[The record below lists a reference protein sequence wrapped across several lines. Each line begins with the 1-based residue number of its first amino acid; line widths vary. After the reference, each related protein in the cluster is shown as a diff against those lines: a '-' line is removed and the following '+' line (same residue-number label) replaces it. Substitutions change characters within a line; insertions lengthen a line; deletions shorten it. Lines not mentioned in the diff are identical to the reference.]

1 MFSQSIVAL
10 VTPFNDDNK
19 IDFSVVEALLEWHI
33 VSGTQG
39 VVLAG
44 TTGES
49 ATLSFDEK
57 IALAK
62 FAVKVAKGRLK
73 ILVGNGSN
81 NTAETIALTKQL
93 EPLNIDGYL
102 TVTPY
107 YNKPTD
113 DGLIAH
119 FSAIAKATVLPII
132 LYNVPSRTLCDMNN
146 EIVIRLSEL
155 NNIVGLKDATAD
167 LSRVAV
173 LRKACKSDFALL
185 SGDDATALDYV
196 LAGGD
201 GVISVTANIAPK
213 AVSDIQQLLSL
224 SENKLKNQEKAKAIE
239 AKIAKLHQ
247 GLFIEPNPIPV
258 KWAMYWM
265 NKLNNAQV
273 RLPLLS
279 LSKNAQGILEQQ
291 LKNCGIKPYPQES

>member
-33 VSGTQG
+33 ASGTQG

-132 LYNVPSRTLCDMNN
+132 LYNVPSRTICDMNN

-247 GLFIEPNPIPV
+247 GLFIESNPIPV

>member
-10 VTPFNDDNK
+10 VTPFNNDNK
-19 IDFSVVEALLEWHI
+19 IDFSVLASLLEWHI
-33 VSGTQG
+33 ASGTKG

-49 ATLSFDEK
+49 ATLSIDEK
-57 IALAK
+57 VALAE
-62 FAVKVAKGRLK
+62 FAVKQVKGRLK

-81 NTAETIALTKQL
+81 NTAEAISLTKR
-93 EPLNIDGYL
+93 LNALDIDGYL

-113 DGLIAH
+113 EGLFAH
-119 FSAIAKATVLPII
+119 FSAIAAATELPVI

-167 LSRVAV
+167 LSRVSL
-173 LRKACKSDFALL
+173 LRKKCKKNFMLL
-185 SGDDATALDYV
+185 SGDDASALDYCV
-196 LAGGD
+196 AGGD

-213 AVSDIQQLLSL
+213 EISQIQKLLSL
-224 SENKLKNQEKAKAIE
+224 SNNSIANIEQAKRLDAQLSS
-239 AKIAKLHQ
+239 LHQ
-247 GLFIEPNPIPV
+247 GLFIESNPIPV
-258 KWAMYWM
+258 KWALYWM
-265 NKLNNAQV
+265 NKLTNAQL
-273 RLPLLS
+273 RLPLLT
-279 LSKNAQGILEQQ
+279 LSKDAQRILEQQ
-291 LKNCGIKPYPQES
+291 LKNCGIKQYPQES